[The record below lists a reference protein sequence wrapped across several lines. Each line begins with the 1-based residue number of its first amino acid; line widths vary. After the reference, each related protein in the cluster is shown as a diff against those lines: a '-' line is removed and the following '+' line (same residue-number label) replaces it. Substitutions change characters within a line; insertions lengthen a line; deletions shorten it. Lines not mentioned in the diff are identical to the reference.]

1 MKNFRLQ
8 FREADIQN
16 VADKFLK
23 LTEGF
28 KHFAFYGA
36 MGSGKTTFIKA
47 LCHKLGT
54 NDLVSSPTF
63 SIVNEY
69 SLTADE
75 SIYHFDFYRIN
86 SINELYDIGFYEYCN
101 GNAYC
106 FIEWPDKAEGIVPDD
121 FLKVILT
128 EEDNATRILSFTL

>member
-36 MGSGKTTFIKA
+36 MDRVRPHLLKPF
-47 LCHKLGT
+47 
-54 NDLVSSPTF
+54 V
-63 SIVNEY
+63 
-69 SLTADE
+69 
-75 SIYHFDFYRIN
+75 IN
-86 SINELYDIGFYEYCN
+86 
-101 GNAYC
+101 
-106 FIEWPDKAEGIVPDD
+106 WDK
-121 FLKVILT
+121 
-128 EEDNATRILSFTL
+128 